1 MLLVGCTCNCRFCV
15 VAEKLPLLRQHLG
28 WLQEKLLMFKEM
40 HSVRGKYLARMHERL
55 ARELQRQ
62 RMGDADR

>member
-1 MLLVGCTCNCRFCV
+1 M
-15 VAEKLPLLRQHLG
+15 
-28 WLQEKLLMFKEM
+28 LQEKLLMFKEM

-62 RMGDADR
+62 RMGDADK